1 MIMKKKF
8 LEIGKIVGTHALA
21 GEVRV
26 QPWAD
31 SGEFLCSFKK
41 MYYNEGAEK
50 VSITRA
56 RVHGNVVIM
65 KLKGV
70 DNVSDAD
77 ALRGRV
83 LYIDRDDAKLP
94 EGRYFISDLLGCRIV
109 DAATGAELG
118 VLEDIEPYPANEV
131 YCVRTPGGKLAY
143 IAAVD
148 EFIAST
154 DVDAGIISI
163 NVVEGMFEDEN

>member
-1 MIMKKKF
+1 MKKKF

-31 SGEFLCSFKK
+31 SGQFLCSFKN
-41 MYYNEGAEK
+41 MYYNEGSEK
-50 VSITRA
+50 VAVTRS

-65 KLKGV
+65 KIKGI

-83 LYIDRDDAKLP
+83 LYIDRADAKLP
-94 EGRYFISDLLGCRIV
+94 EGRYFICDLVGCKIV
-109 DAATGAELG
+109 DAKTEEELG
-118 VLEDIEPYPANEV
+118 VLDDVLQYPANEV
-131 YCVRTPGGKLAY
+131 YSVKTPSGKIAY

-148 EFIAST
+148 EFIAHT
-154 DVDAGIISI
+154 DIDAGIIKI
-163 NVVEGMFEDEN
+163 NVVEGMFDNED

>member
-1 MIMKKKF
+1 MKKKF

-31 SGEFLCSFKK
+31 SGQFLCSFKN
-41 MYYNEGAEK
+41 MYFGEGSEK
-50 VSITRA
+50 ITVARA

-65 KLKGV
+65 KIGGV

-83 LYIDRDDAKLP
+83 LYIDRSDAKLP
-94 EGRYFISDLLGCRIV
+94 KGRYFICDLVGCKIV
-109 DAATGAELG
+109 DAATDEQLG
-118 VLEDIEPYPANEV
+118 ILEDVLQYPANEV
-131 YCVRTPGGKLAY
+131 YSVKTPGGKIAY

-148 EFIAST
+148 EFIAHT
-154 DVDAGIISI
+154 DIEAGIIKI
-163 NVVEGMFEDEN
+163 NVVEGMFDNED